1 MLRHTE
7 YREVIQNNQ
16 HDFTKDSFCLTN
28 SVAFCNGVT
37 VSVDKGRATDII
49 DLDFSMVFD
58 TVPYN
63 MLLSKLERY
72 KFGGWTVQQTSNWL

>member
-1 MLRHTE
+1 MH
-7 YREVIQNNQ
+7 
-16 HDFTKDSFCLTN
+16 K
-28 SVAFCNGVT
+28 VT

-49 DLDFSMVFD
+49 YLDFSMVFD

-72 KFGGWTVQQTSNWL
+72 NLVGGLFSRRATGYEIIPRVW